1 MAMAC
6 GDGSAA
12 VALRPQ
18 PVAVRNVPSA
28 PSMTARRDAP
38 DLEAKMGAGWAR
50 MRFVSDFAQF
60 NTGVGPWRA
69 AYFGHIRGF
78 IAGAISAI
86 TQPNGV
92 TLPPYFVGK
101 DPI

>member
-1 MAMAC
+1 
-6 GDGSAA
+6 
-12 VALRPQ
+12 
-18 PVAVRNVPSA
+18 
-28 PSMTARRDAP
+28 MTARRDALG
-38 DLEAKMGAGWAR
+38 LEAKTGAGKGR

-60 NTGVGPWRA
+60 NTGVEQSRVP
-69 AYFGHIRGF
+69 YFGHIRGF

-101 DPI
+101 DRI